1 MTNVS
6 FPSPLRMRTLA
17 RTLSLLALAFALLA
31 NPALAQDTVSE
42 DELLIRYERTLEE
55 FDLVIP
61 SLDDDPSE
69 AVMRL
74 DRGIRALRTLT
85 PDVSRPLLDS
95 IDATRERAEAAIT
108 RGSRSDVEVQLATLE
123 GATRRLLY
131 EAALRAQGEG
141 DAVTAHARI
150 DALARDLALPSARRT
165 ALRNASDIPQM
176 RRALE
181 AASAERIIGN
191 LDALLIA
198 GGTGTVAEQYLA
210 LSRSYADYLLVQDAP
225 DLPAGTTER
234 FASAITALLAGDVDT
249 YLAHVGDIVMDL
261 TTLRDAADEA
271 SPTVDATPDTTVQA
285 APEANDAVNPT
296 TPPAP
301 PASDVLTG
309 ELAGYPLTNGER
321 ERLATLLEGRGV
333 TSIDEATR
341 SLLADAALLTRVT
354 LHGEVSEAL
363 EAARTLARTFETTLA
378 PLVVAIDPSSDRAIR
393 GYLTRLTA
401 TTPQRGDAL
410 GLQREFA
417 ALPATLD
424 GTPRPAHLAWRA
436 EVNALRSGPVDAVAF
451 TLLLILTV
459 TLLVTTA
466 RMASPGRIRI
476 TIGLALVLLPLM
488 TEFAMSAGP
497 ALLASVG
504 LTLGGALP
512 AWAPSEHPASEAI
525 AWLAIAA
532 GLLVLLSGLRAMH
545 TPALRPGGGLVSGAR
560 RRS

>member
-6 FPSPLRMRTLA
+6 FPSPLQTRTLA
-17 RTLSLLALAFALLA
+17 RALSLLALTLPLLV
-31 NPALAQDTVSE
+31 NHALAQNTVSE

-55 FDLVIP
+55 FDLVLP
-61 SLDDDPSE
+61 SLGEDPTE
-69 AVMRL
+69 AVTRL

-108 RGSRSDVEVQLATLE
+108 RGSQSDVEVQLATLE

-141 DAVTAHARI
+141 DAATARARI

-165 ALRNASDIPQM
+165 ALRSASDVPQM

-234 FASAITALLAGDVDT
+234 FASAITALLAGEVDT
-249 YLAHVGDIVMDL
+249 YLAHVGDVVMDL

-271 SPTVDATPDTTVQA
+271 SAPVDATPTTVQA
-285 APEANDAVNPT
+285 APETDDGVNPT

-301 PASDVLTG
+301 AASDALTR

-341 SLLADAALLTRVT
+341 SLLADAALLAHVT
-354 LHGEVSEAL
+354 LHGEASEAL

-401 TTPQRGDAL
+401 ATPQRGDAL

-417 ALPATLD
+417 ALPTTLD

-436 EVNALRSGPVDAVAF
+436 EVNALRSGPVDAVAL
-451 TLLLILTV
+451 TLLLLLMV

-466 RMASPGRIRI
+466 RMASAGRTRV

-525 AWLAIAA
+525 AWIAITA